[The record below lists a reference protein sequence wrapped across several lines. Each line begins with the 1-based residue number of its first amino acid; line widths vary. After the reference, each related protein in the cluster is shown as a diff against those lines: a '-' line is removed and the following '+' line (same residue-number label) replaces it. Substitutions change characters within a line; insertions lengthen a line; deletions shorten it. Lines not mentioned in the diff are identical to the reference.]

1 MFKQAKQRG
10 EEKLQ
15 KLNEYFDQLEDDGQK
30 IDGIK
35 REKFEGFE
43 KASNNIIAK
52 VLGHLDSQ
60 NLRFKNAFKFL
71 ENRVKCVDVEKNKV
85 KEAKEAIER

>member
-35 REKFEGFE
+35 REKFEGLE

-52 VLGHLDSQ
+52 VLSHLDSQ